1 MSLPL
6 LGNEQHELGVILR
19 SRFPLVAIE
28 THEERRVVTLLERIS
43 DQGRLML
50 FVWSLV
56 DGLRRSGNAEPIPKT
71 RTLTDCLAHINVTTQ
86 GGIYSLL
93 DAHPF
98 LADPLNVRLMRQIAA
113 GYAKTP
119 RTLVLVSPQLE
130 LAPELARACARFKLQ
145 MPDAKAIEAIVR
157 EEAHAW
163 SRERGVTAKA
173 HPEAMAMLCRQ
184 LAGLSADDARRMV
197 RRALESDGAITHDDV
212 PRIVRLK
219 HEATVDAG
227 VLTLEIDTASFADV
241 GGLRSLRRWLELRRK
256 PFLDA
261 QPGLDRPKG
270 IMLLGVQGSGKSLA
284 AKAVAGVWG
293 VPLLRLDFGTLYNK
307 FFGETERNLRDSLA
321 AAEAMAPCVL
331 WIDEIEKGV
340 AGDAAGGS
348 DGGVSRRVLG
358 TLLTWLSERKS
369 AVFIVATANDIE
381 SLPPELVRKGRLDE
395 IFFVDLPDAGTREE
409 IFAIHLRKRK
419 LEQTRFDLAALAQ
432 AADGF
437 SGAEIEQAIVAAL
450 YESMASG
457 KPIETALILDEVART
472 RPLSVTMAER
482 VAYLR
487 AWAADRTVNAG

>member
-1 MSLPL
+1 VSPEQSS
-6 LGNEQHELGVILR
+6 NELHELGVILR

-28 THEERRVVTLLERIS
+28 SHEEPRVVALLERIAES
-43 DQGRLML
+43 SRAML

-56 DGLRRSGNAEPIPKT
+56 DGLRRAGRVDAIPMS
-71 RTLTDCLAHINVTTQ
+71 RTLTECLAHVNKTSQ
-86 GGIYSLL
+86 GGLYVLL

-98 LADPLNVRLMRQIAA
+98 LDDPLNVRLMRQIAA
-113 GYAKTP
+113 GFAKTP
-119 RTLVLVSPQLE
+119 RTLVLVSQKLE
-130 LAPELARACARFKLQ
+130 LVPELARVCARFKLQ
-145 MPDAKAIEAIVR
+145 MPDAKAIETIVR
-157 EEAHAW
+157 EEAHTW
-163 SRERGVTAKA
+163 SRERGIAAKA
-173 HPEAMAMLCRQ
+173 HPEAMAIVCRQ
-184 LAGLSADDARRMV
+184 LAGLSADDVRRMV
-197 RRALESDGAITHDDV
+197 RRALEVDGAITHDDV

-241 GGLRSLRRWLELRRK
+241 GGLNALRRWLELRRK
-256 PFLDA
+256 PFLEQ
-261 QPGLDRPKG
+261 QPGLDRPRG
-270 IMLLGVQGSGKSLA
+270 IMLLGVQGGGKSLA

-321 AAEAMAPCVL
+321 AAESMAPCVL
-331 WIDEIEKGV
+331 WIDEIEKGI

-358 TLLTWLSERKS
+358 TLLTWLAERKS

-395 IFFVDLPDAGTREE
+395 IFFVDLPDAPTRLE

-419 LEQTRFDLAALAQ
+419 LDGKRFDLPALASG
-432 AADGF
+432 AEGF

-450 YESMASG
+450 YESLASG
-457 KPIETALILDEVART
+457 KPVDTNLILEEIART

-482 VAYLR
+482 IARLR
-487 AWAADRTVNAG
+487 AWAVDRTARAD